1 MRMNIESI
9 GRNKR
14 GWPKRKSRKISEEQE
29 SSRLP
34 RRSHQKI
41 KEFNSSAE
49 EGCICTKEDGGRQR
63 IAVTSTWG
71 VDVRKEV
78 KEDVKRLYSAE
89 KDYDCR
95 GGVVGSNI
103 VPRRA
108 MNLGIKKGKRVTR

>member
-1 MRMNIESI
+1 MT
-9 GRNKR
+9 G
-14 GWPKRKSRKISEEQE
+14 
-29 SSRLP
+29 
-34 RRSHQKI
+34 
-41 KEFNSSAE
+41 
-49 EGCICTKEDGGRQR
+49 
-63 IAVTSTWG
+63 TWG

-108 MNLGIKKGKRVTR
+108 MNLRIKKGKRATR

>member
-1 MRMNIESI
+1 MTGM
-9 GRNKR
+9 
-14 GWPKRKSRKISEEQE
+14 
-29 SSRLP
+29 
-34 RRSHQKI
+34 
-41 KEFNSSAE
+41 
-49 EGCICTKEDGGRQR
+49 
-63 IAVTSTWG
+63 WG

-108 MNLGIKKGKRVTR
+108 MSLGIKKGKRVTR

>member
-1 MRMNIESI
+1 MYE
-9 GRNKR
+9 R
-14 GWPKRKSRKISEEQE
+14 GWWETADSCDW
-29 SSRLP
+29 
-34 RRSHQKI
+34 H
-41 KEFNSSAE
+41 
-49 EGCICTKEDGGRQR
+49 
-63 IAVTSTWG
+63 VG

-108 MNLGIKKGKRVTR
+108 MNLGIKKGKRATR